1 MQRVAGAPEIVPA
14 DAIDLVQVLMDW
26 IVDAV
31 EVGEA
36 TGVKPPPSRHHL
48 STFAHAVIIVHVAGA
63 ELGAAWSQAVLEPR

>member
-1 MQRVAGAPEIVPA
+1 MSGTHGPQHHACAMQRVAGAPEIVPA

-36 TGVKPPPSRHHL
+36 TGVKPPP
-48 STFAHAVIIVHVAGA
+48 
-63 ELGAAWSQAVLEPR
+63 